1 MKIVKTINEVRK
13 IVNSW
18 KSQGYSI
25 GLVPT
30 MGFLHEGHQSLI
42 KNALENDRV
51 IVSIF
56 LNPMQFTSKEELEN
70 YPRDL
75 QRDCSICEEN
85 GVNIVFAPELDE
97 MFSEGFCSY
106 VDTSILTEGL
116 FGVNSCD
123 YYRGFCTV
131 TTKLFNITSADRAY
145 FGQKDAQHLA
155 VIRRLVKD
163 LNMKLSII
171 GCPVIREEDGLA
183 ITSKNTFLNAEE
195 RRAALILSKTIRL
208 AQGLV
213 QAGEKDTEGIIEAMR
228 ENIGTEPLAR
238 IDYIEIV
245 DAETMQRVDTIDG
258 QVLVAIAVYIGD
270 IRLLDNFTT

>member
-1 MKIVKTINEVRK
+1 MKIVKTINEMRK

-131 TTKLFNITSADRAY
+131 TTKLFNITSADKVY

-171 GCPVIREEDGLA
+171 GCPVIREEDGLV
-183 ITSKNTFLNAEE
+183 ITSKNIFLNAEE
-195 RRAALILSKTIRL
+195 RRAALILSKTIRF

>member
-1 MKIVKTINEVRK
+1 
-13 IVNSW
+13 
-18 KSQGYSI
+18 
-25 GLVPT
+25 
-30 MGFLHEGHQSLI
+30 
-42 KNALENDRV
+42 
-51 IVSIF
+51 
-56 LNPMQFTSKEELEN
+56 
-70 YPRDL
+70 
-75 QRDCSICEEN
+75 
-85 GVNIVFAPELDE
+85 VFAPELDE

-131 TTKLFNITSADRAY
+131 TTKLFNITSADKVY

-171 GCPVIREEDGLA
+171 GCPVIREEDGLV
-183 ITSKNTFLNAEE
+183 ITSKNIFLNAEE
-195 RRAALILSKTIRL
+195 RRAALILSKTIRF